1 MEDIIP
7 DMLPEDVPV
16 IVRASSEMVAWPS
29 MPITQEDI
37 MPLNPPFGTAMWK
50 VTVEPLMVP
59 CIEPFGFMGS

>member
-1 MEDIIP
+1 
-7 DMLPEDVPV
+7 
-16 IVRASSEMVAWPS
+16 
-29 MPITQEDI
+29 